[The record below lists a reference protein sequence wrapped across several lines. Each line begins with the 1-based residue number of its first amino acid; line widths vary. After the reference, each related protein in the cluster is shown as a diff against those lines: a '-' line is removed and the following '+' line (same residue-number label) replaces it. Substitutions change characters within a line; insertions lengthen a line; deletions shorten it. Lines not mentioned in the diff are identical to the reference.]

1 MQEGCLRNM
10 ETFQHC
16 RDKCL
21 HSVVSDTTNLGVYP
35 THMTIS
41 VFPLIDAHFFFPRDS

>member
-1 MQEGCLRNM
+1 M

-21 HSVVSDTTNLGVYP
+21 HSVVSDTTHLA

-41 VFPLIDAHFFFPRDS
+41 IFPLIDAHFFFPRDS